1 MESADLTPRT
11 QATRERI
18 HHAAQ
23 TLFMQHGFEAT
34 SMDALALA
42 AGVSK
47 PTLYRYYQNKEALF
61 IAVLEQLAIG
71 HLSEH
76 ALLALRDRPMKN
88 LSRLEEALTLWAQE
102 TIKHILHPTYIGLMR
117 LLIAELPRFPQLG
130 SQFAEAVPQQGG
142 AFLRALLESAR
153 QHGVIVG
160 ADPDLGGR
168 LLVGSLL
175 TYVLNGLLTSDG
187 VSHAPPPE
195 RITAHPHCYE
205 CRLRRAAI
213 NGACGAAHHRLA
225 D

>member
-1 MESADLTPRT
+1 MEATDLTSRA
-11 QATRERI
+11 QIKRERI
-18 HHAAQ
+18 HRAAQ

-61 IAVLEQLAIG
+61 IAVLEQLAVG

-76 ALLALRDRPMKN
+76 ALLALRDRPMEN

-160 ADPDLGGR
+160 DDPDLGGR

-175 TYVLNGLLTSDG
+175 TYVLSGLLTSDG

-195 RITAHPHCYE
+195 HITALV
-205 CRLRRAAI
+205 RLVLQA
-213 NGACGAAHHRLA
+213 LA
-225 D
+225 SHQ

>member
-1 MESADLTPRT
+1 MMAADLTPRT
-11 QATRERI
+11 QVKRKRI
-18 HHAAQ
+18 HQAAQ
-23 TLFMQHGFEAT
+23 TVFMQHGFEAT
-34 SMDALALA
+34 SMDAIALA

-61 IAVLEQLAIG
+61 IAVLEQLAVG

-76 ALLALRDRPMKN
+76 ALLALRDRPMEN
-88 LSRLEEALTLWAQE
+88 LSILEEALTLWARE

-142 AFLRALLESAR
+142 AFLREILESAH
-153 QHGVIVG
+153 QHDVIVG
-160 ADPDLGGR
+160 DDSDLGGR

-195 RITAHPHCYE
+195 RITALV
-205 CRLRRAAI
+205 RLVLRA
-213 NGACGAAHHRLA
+213 LA
-225 D
+225 SHQ

>member
-1 MESADLTPRT
+1 MEATDLTSRA
-11 QATRERI
+11 QIKRERI
-18 HHAAQ
+18 HRAAQ

-34 SMDALALA
+34 SMDAIALA

-61 IAVLEQLAIG
+61 IAVLEQLAVG

-76 ALLALRDRPMKN
+76 ALLALRNRPMEN
-88 LSRLEEALTLWAQE
+88 LSILEEALTLWAQE

-142 AFLRALLESAR
+142 AFLRAILESAR

-160 ADPDLGGR
+160 DDPDPGGR

-195 RITAHPHCYE
+195 RITALV
-205 CRLRRAAI
+205 RLVLQA
-213 NGACGAAHHRLA
+213 LA
-225 D
+225 SHQ